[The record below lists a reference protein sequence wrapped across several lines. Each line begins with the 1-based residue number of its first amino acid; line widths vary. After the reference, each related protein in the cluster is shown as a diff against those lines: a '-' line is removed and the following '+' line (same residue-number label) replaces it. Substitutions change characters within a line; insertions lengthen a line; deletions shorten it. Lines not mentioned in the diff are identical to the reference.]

1 MPNRAERRA
10 QDKRQR
16 RGQAEPEQ
24 NQRSRAG
31 LLDEQTLQDRSVRLK
46 NKRNGAWVPTSST
59 IEAEESDD
67 VIPSADPKLRR
78 LRLLKKNADCV
89 NALLKNCSAKR
100 QNVKK
105 KHSAMRSIRCL
116 LVHLAGGRLWPLGL

>member
-1 MPNRAERRA
+1 MMPNRAERRA

-46 NKRNGAWVPTSST
+46 NKRNGAWV
-59 IEAEESDD
+59 
-67 VIPSADPKLRR
+67 
-78 LRLLKKNADCV
+78 
-89 NALLKNCSAKR
+89 
-100 QNVKK
+100 
-105 KHSAMRSIRCL
+105 H
-116 LVHLAGGRLWPLGL
+116 